1 MVRSKKTFNS
11 KKLDQ
16 KRYESFEITKDIRQ
30 GAFQLKLMEEWMIHN
45 MFNKD
50 LLIQYK
56 EPQIKG
62 KHMEPTLL
70 LDIINKKEY
79 EVEEV

>member
-1 MVRSKKTFNS
+1 
-11 KKLDQ
+11 
-16 KRYESFEITKDIRQ
+16 
-30 GAFQLKLMEEWMIHN
+30 MIHN

-70 LDIINKKEY
+70 LDIINEKEY